1 MTEIVA
7 QLFGV
12 IGAIITISSFQF
24 KDNKLY
30 FSAQAAGG
38 LCFAI
43 NFYLLGAYTGAV
55 LNLINVAR
63 GFGYIAEK
71 KQKPYKTLVGVCIL
85 YVAATIFT
93 FDGPLSVIACAAQ
106 LIGSFGMFLRN
117 PAKMRIIQLAAV
129 SPMWLI
135 YNVFTFSIGAIVC
148 ESANMLSVIL
158 FFVRTKLLKGEK

>member
-1 MTEIVA
+1 M
-7 QLFGV
+7 
-12 IGAIITISSFQF
+12 
-24 KDNKLY
+24 
-30 FSAQAAGG
+30 
-38 LCFAI
+38 
-43 NFYLLGAYTGAV
+43 